1 MRDST
6 ILEDSNEPSNKGY
19 VYLQSGYI
27 GLDQQSLGGH
37 RQYAQSLYPRC
48 VRKDVKNYLLLSVL
62 TDYVGT
68 IKESLVVIER

>member
-1 MRDST
+1 MKQTLRNST
-6 ILEDSNEPSNKGY
+6 VLEDGDESSNKGY

-37 RQYAQSLYPRC
+37 GQYAQSLYPRC
-48 VRKDVKNYLLLSVL
+48 VRKDVKITLCSRVL

-68 IKESLVVIER
+68 IKEAS

>member
-1 MRDST
+1 MEQTLRDST

-37 RQYAQSLYPRC
+37 RQYAQSI
-48 VRKDVKNYLLLSVL
+48 S
-62 TDYVGT
+62 
-68 IKESLVVIER
+68 